1 MISETKYKTIH
12 GERMQISTLKQILQ
26 IPKALR
32 QVKINHTSE
41 NLLNEVCQTIYY
53 FYRPT

>member
-26 IPKALR
+26 IPKALT
-32 QVKINHTSE
+32 QVKIGHTSE